1 MTPKEAMR
9 QYCQTFLRLVEA
21 KPNSAVEHALER
33 ELDALAPLV
42 HRKLKDSEL
51 ERWRLQA
58 LAELQSYLMGADVE
72 LSGLHG

>member
-1 MTPKEAMR
+1 MR

-21 KPNSAVEHALER
+21 EPNSDVEHALER

-58 LAELQSYLMGADVE
+58 LAELQSYLMGAEVE